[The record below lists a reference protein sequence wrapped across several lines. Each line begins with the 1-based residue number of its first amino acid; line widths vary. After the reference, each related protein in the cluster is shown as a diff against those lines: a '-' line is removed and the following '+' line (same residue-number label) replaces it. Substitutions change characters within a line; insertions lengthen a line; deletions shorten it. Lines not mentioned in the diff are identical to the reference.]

1 MKRTSE
7 FPIGVVFSRLRDE
20 AKGEH
25 RLVLSFGKMLRAC
38 APGVVGLTLLACEQP
53 EEKALFRAA

>member
-1 MKRTSE
+1 MQQKIM
-7 FPIGVVFSRLRDE
+7 PCGYE

-38 APGVVGLTLLACEQP
+38 APGEVGLTLLACEQP